1 MAFMTVL
8 MAASAAMSAMG
19 AIQQGQA
26 ASAQAKAAAN
36 AQRYNATVADQN
48 AQVAHGEA
56 NAAEEK
62 QRRDFGQIQGQA
74 LAGVAQSGTGF
85 SGSNMDV
92 LKQNAVNNEL
102 DSLTIRYQGE
112 QKARGLQAQA
122 QLDRYGASVSDMNAS
137 SAITGGYLNAGAGLL
152 SGASKYY
159 YYKTTGTLPGSAST

>member
-1 MAFMTVL
+1 MAFATIL
-8 MAASAAMSAMG
+8 MAASTAMSALG

-26 ASAQAKAAAN
+26 ASAQAQAAAN

-48 AQVAHGEA
+48 AQVARAEA
-56 NAAEEK
+56 SAAEDK

-85 SGSNMDV
+85 SGSNLDV
-92 LKQNAVNNEL
+92 LKQNVVNNEL

-112 QKARGLQAQA
+112 QKARGLVAQA
-122 QLDRYGASVSDMNAS
+122 QLDRYGAKVNDMNAS
-137 SAITGGYLNAGAGLL
+137 NAVTGGFLNAGANML

-159 YYKTTGTLPGSAST
+159 Y